1 MDIPECA
8 QLKAAYDACFEKN
21 IGSKLKSLVFDPVA
35 AQACNEP
42 FEDYKVCFEE
52 MMRRRIEEKRQK
64 K

>member
-8 QLKAAYDACFEKN
+8 QLKAAYDKCFEEK
-21 IGSKLKSLVFDPVA
+21 IGSKIKALIFDPVA

-52 MMRRRIEEKRQK
+52 MMRRRIAERK